1 MSSLTDFL
9 AMGGYAPFVWPAF
22 AAAAI
27 IMVALVVFSGR
38 ALRANEATLEALRA
52 ERRASREEASPSMAL
67 DSENET

>member
-22 AAAAI
+22 SAAAI
-27 IMVALVVFSGR
+27 IMVALAVFSRR

-52 ERRASREEASPSMAL
+52 ARRAAREEASPGVAL
-67 DSENET
+67 ETENET